1 MDVEV
6 TPGRYVVAVSG
17 GVDSMSLLHKLATVP
32 DVELV
37 VAHFDHGIRD
47 DSAEDRKLV
56 QSFAAERGLA
66 FTYKNGRLGKLVSE
80 ASARRARYD
89 FLHETRQA
97 YGAKAIVT
105 AHHQGDIL
113 ETAIINMLRGTYR
126 RGLSSLGSTA
136 GIRRPLLAVDKATIL
151 DYARTNSVQWREDST
166 NSDDRFLRN
175 YVRHRLLPRF
185 SGEQKRQLVEYVETV
200 RRINHEL
207 DTQLANLLHEQTAS
221 AVIDRRWFIGLSH
234 DVAREVLAAWLRAF
248 SIANFDK
255 KTIERLV
262 VGAKTGRPGATLDV
276 VKGWQLQLFS
286 DRLALRERER

>member
-1 MDVEV
+1 MEIEV

-17 GVDSMSLLHKLATVP
+17 GVDSMSLLHKLATMP
-32 DVELV
+32 DVELI
-37 VAHFDHGIRD
+37 VAHFYHGIRD

-80 ASARRARYD
+80 AAARSARYG

-97 YGAKAIVT
+97 YGAKAIIT

-113 ETAIINMLRGTYR
+113 ETAIMNMLRGTYR
-126 RGLSSLGSTA
+126 RGLSSLGSSA
-136 GIRRPLLAVDKATIL
+136 GIRRPLLAVDKAAIL
-151 DYARTNSVQWREDST
+151 DYAQINGVQWREDST

-185 SGEQKRQLVEYVETV
+185 SGEQKRQLVDLVETM
-200 RRINHEL
+200 RRVNDEL
-207 DTQLANLLHEQTAS
+207 DTQLANVLHAQTAS
-221 AVIDRRWFIGLSH
+221 AVIDRRWFTGLPH
-234 DVAREVLAAWLRAF
+234 DVAREVLAAWLRAYDITDF
-248 SIANFDK
+248 GTR
-255 KTIERLV
+255 TIERLV

-276 VKGWQLQLFS
+276 VKGWQLQLFN
-286 DRLALRERER
+286 DRLALRKRER